1 MADDKNHVYIFD
13 TTLRDGE
20 QALMRSLTPVQK
32 LQLAMMLD
40 ELGVD
45 VIEAG
50 FPISSPGDLKSV
62 HDIGHALKH
71 AVCCGLSRTVEK
83 DIDAVHE
90 ALHGLDH
97 YRIHTFVATSDI
109 HVKDKLHRSF
119 DDIIA
124 MCDHHVRYARNYTDD
139 VEFSCEDAGRTPID
153 HLCRIVETAINAGA
167 TTVNIPDTV
176 GYTLPYEFGGIIKT
190 LFNRVPNIDK
200 ARISVHCHNDLG
212 MATANSLTAVQEG
225 ARQIE
230 VCMNGLGERAGNC
243 SLEEVV
249 MSMKLRAP
257 YMNGVYTNVI
267 AENIARA
274 SQMVA
279 SVCNEP
285 VPSHKAIVGSNAFAH
300 SSGIHQDGVLKNKQT
315 YEILTP
321 ESVGFKENNMH
332 MTARSGRHM
341 IKAVLEKLGYKEGTY
356 NLDDIYQRFLKLA
369 DRKGQVFDYDLE
381 ALMYFS
387 QDEDEENQFKLDNLS
402 VMSGGKNIIPT
413 ASVRLRIGKRTRTES
428 GTGNGPVDAVF
439 NCISRLTGLKLKLES
454 FQINAKGSGMNAQGQ
469 VNVDVIYEGRH
480 YYGVGISTD
489 VIEASAL
496 SLISASNSI
505 YRAQVIEQEK
515 EQEEKKEN

>member
-469 VNVDVIYEGRH
+469 VNVDVIYEGRP